1 MFVDKEIEF
10 RWLSGLLKVTKT
22 RLKFILLHVT
32 RSPKL
37 EIESQGIGLSSLYL

>member
-1 MFVDKEIEF
+1 MFVDKGIEF

-22 RLKFILLHVT
+22 RLKFILLPVT

-37 EIESQGIGLSSLYL
+37 AIEAQGIDSSSLYL

>member
-10 RWLSGLLKVTKT
+10 RWLGGLLKVTKT

-37 EIESQGIGLSSLYL
+37 EIEAQGIDSSSLYL